1 MRMKNDFPL
10 EDLTISDL
18 YIGNEFRNYEI
29 PIYQRNYAWEREEI
43 KTLVHDVFDS
53 FKKSQNNKYYVGT
66 LVSYD
71 RGDNTYEIIDGQQRL
86 TTIYLILKCFKKN
99 LKSILSFKARNKS
112 NYTLKNLKTDMALEE
127 SEISITKGFKFA
139 KEEINELGL
148 EQKALEKYIEFW
160 LNQVHI
166 IHYHV
171 PKDID
176 LNHYF
181 EVMNSRGEQLEKHE
195 IVKARLFECLDTEN
209 EASHF
214 KEIWDICSEMNIY
227 AQRLAHDPKDNIY
240 FESDGSFK
248 FKGFDMTDNSNSKAV
263 NYQKELTTLIKQ
275 SKIEKVN
282 SKANND
288 GQDMFQP
295 IIDFPN
301 FLLIVLKFTQIRNNE
316 QKQANLDDKE
326 LLNEFEYALL
336 SADCKSK
343 FVKQFAYNLIKAK
356 YFLDNFIVHHS
367 NEDEKRDNNPW
378 NLKYLRFDNKHWYPI
393 DLFSDL
399 NDNDKVQDK
408 MVNLLSM
415 LEVTFT
421 PKQRKNYLLYCL
433 LFLFEEY
440 AENVNINNT
449 ENKKRYYNFVN
460 CLTKKIFFDVYLE
473 KGNLNNSN
481 NVPLPNAFDT
491 AIINNN
497 KLEVEQY
504 SRKTIDDFQ
513 RVYGNS
519 NFGTKG
525 IPLYVFNYLDYRIWE
540 FYADN
545 IRGKKTKKNGPSRAA
560 FFAGLGCSD
569 FELDLFNN
577 FYFSKTR
584 KSLEHY
590 YPQALSKDETGFL
603 TKDNINCFGNFAMI
617 GSEANSLGSNWTPRT
632 KVDYY
637 LDNSRKVNPVSVA
650 TLKLRIM
657 MQICKDNYLK
667 GSRESGFEWD
677 LTDINEHQK
686 RMMSFL
692 FNERD

>member
-43 KTLVHDVFDS
+43 KALVRDVFDS
-53 FKKSQNNKYYVGT
+53 FQKSQNNKYYVGT

-86 TTIYLILKCFKKN
+86 TTIYLILKCFKEN
-99 LKSILSFKARNKS
+99 LNSKLSFKARKKS
-112 NYTLKNLKTDMALEE
+112 NYTLKNLETDIASEE

-195 IVKARLFECLDTEN
+195 IVKARLFECLHTEY
-209 EASHF
+209 EASCF

-227 AQRLAHDPKDNIY
+227 TQRLIHDQKDNMY
-240 FESDGSFK
+240 FELDGSFK
-248 FKGFDMTDNSNSKAV
+248 FKGFDITDNSNSKTV
-263 NYQKELTTLIKQ
+263 DYQKELSTLLEQ
-275 SKIEKVN
+275 SKIEKDN
-282 SKANND
+282 LGTDNAT
-288 GQDMFQP
+288 QDMFQP

-301 FLLIVLKFTQIRNNE
+301 FLLIVLKLTQIRNNE
-316 QKQANLDDKE
+316 QEHANLDDKE
-326 LLNEFEYALL
+326 LLNEFEHALL

-343 FVKQFAYNLIKAK
+343 FVKQFTYNLIKAK

-367 NEDEKRDNNPW
+367 NEDEKGDNNPW

-399 NDNDKVQDK
+399 NDNNKVQDK

-440 AENVNINNT
+440 TENVDINNT
-449 ENKKRYYNFVN
+449 ESKKRYYNFVN

-473 KGNLNNSN
+473 KGNLNNRN

-491 AIINNN
+491 AIVKNN

-525 IPLYVFNYLDYRIWE
+525 IPLYVFNYLDYKIWE

-545 IRGKKTKKNGPSRAA
+545 IRGKKTNKDDSLRKE
-560 FFAGLGCSD
+560 FFARLGCKD
-569 FELDLFNN
+569 FELDSFNN
-577 FYFSKTR
+577 FYFSRTR

-590 YPQALSKDETGFL
+590 YPQALSKDEFGFL
-603 TKDNINCFGNFAMI
+603 TKNNINCFGNFAMI

-637 LDNSRKVNPVSVA
+637 IDNSRKVNPVSVA

-657 MQICKDNYLK
+657 MQICKDNYIE
-667 GSRESGFEWD
+667 GSRENGFEWD

-692 FNERD
+692 FNERN